1 MVSQKQNEKPYLDD
15 KDPSKLKGYNARG
28 ISHVTLLK
36 LLASTSGMEAITSG
50 MEARAIT
57 MNLDW
62 S

>member
-1 MVSQKQNEKPYLDD
+1 MVSQKQNEMPYFDD
-15 KDPSKLKGYNARG
+15 KDPSKRKGYNAHG

-36 LLASTSGMEAITSG
+36 LLASTSGMEA
-50 MEARAIT
+50 RAIT